1 MNERTEKQ
9 SNDNTIYLGFEGYSD
24 GDVIIVENSSSVR
37 AGKLASRHLSLTI
50 KKNQRKNKKSVD
62 KVLAINDLNAQ
73 R

>member
-37 AGKLASRHLSLTI
+37 AGKLASRHLSITI
-50 KKNQRKNKKSVD
+50 KKKIKEKIRNQ
-62 KVLAINDLNAQ
+62 
-73 R
+73 